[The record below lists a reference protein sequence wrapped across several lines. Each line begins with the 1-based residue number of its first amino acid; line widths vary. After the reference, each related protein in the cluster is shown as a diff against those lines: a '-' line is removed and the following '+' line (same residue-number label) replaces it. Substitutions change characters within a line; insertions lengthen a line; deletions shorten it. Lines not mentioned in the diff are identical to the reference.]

1 MAGKSKCVNYKR
13 TTTTSLKVAGYV
25 DIQEDGNVFLG
36 TQDGD
41 MKKLSTLLSDF
52 QGAAVELSVNLKNI
66 EDLPDPTEED
76 ED

>member
-1 MAGKSKCVNYKR
+1 
-13 TTTTSLKVAGYV
+13 
-25 DIQEDGNVFLG
+25 
-36 TQDGD
+36 

>member
-36 TQDGD
+36 T
-41 MKKLSTLLSDF
+41 
-52 QGAAVELSVNLKNI
+52 
-66 EDLPDPTEED
+66 
-76 ED
+76 